1 MLDEHVRQMYRQDK
15 RLSRLTFI
23 FCGLSVFL
31 ACLGLYGIISLM
43 AEGRAKEIGIRK
55 VLGAS
60 VARITALLSGEFMIL
75 VLIAALI
82 ALPVSYYFLERWL
95 NDFAYRITLPIDIL
109 IVSVLLSAVLA
120 GSAVIFRSIKAA
132 MANPIDSIKSE

>member
-1 MLDEHVRQMYRQDK
+1 MYTYIHATS
-15 RLSRLTFI
+15 LSGM
-23 FCGLSVFL
+23 GLSVFL

-60 VARITALLSGEFMIL
+60 VARITALLSGEFMLL
-75 VLIAALI
+75 VLIAAMI

-95 NDFAYRITLPIDIL
+95 NDFAYRISLPIDIL
-109 IVSVLLSAVLA
+109 ILSVLLSAVLA
-120 GSAVIFRSIKAA
+120 GFAVSFRSIKAA